1 MGRVLLIGLVVF
13 LAIAYIG
20 IGFGMYC
27 FSTRIVINNKP
38 LIEHPVNEQTRT
50 DKLGFG
56 ELFVY
61 LLTIAGAC
69 IYAVT
74 ILQRGGPGSAILAR
88 YTVLPPVMA
97 LFNARKRTGKAMIAL
112 IVSFMAALFFAMT
125 YFIIG
130 LPQNPPVLTVNDTP
144 IIVTRTTAGDLI
156 KEGFEIYIR
165 NDGADGVAY
174 EDLLTSGIFAKYSAD
189 NRVYVEPGFHQSNGA
204 LPYADYLLVKDN
216 AVLGSIG
223 LYNHTDT
230 GAVPEECKIIELKM
244 DADCIAAARA
254 NSMVC
259 TLNGI
264 ELLAPLDPETIKKT
278 FGKHLWSLPDRPVHD
293 GERYYGLHWTTNS
306 NHLFWNEYYST
317 IHFDENNAMTAL
329 ELSGEIAR

>member
-69 IYAVT
+69 IYAIT

-156 KEGFEIYIR
+156 KDGFDIYVR
-165 NDGADGVAY
+165 NDGADSAAY
-174 EDLLTSGIFAKYSAD
+174 EDLITSGTFAKYPAD
-189 NRVYVEPGFHQSNGA
+189 NSMHMEQGFHQSSGA
-204 LPYADYLLVKDN
+204 LPYANYLLVKDN

-223 LYNHTDT
+223 FYNHTDT
-230 GAVPEECKIIELKM
+230 VLEECKIIEFKM

-264 ELLAPLDPETIKKT
+264 ELLAPLDPEAIKKT

-306 NHLFWNEYYST
+306 NHLFWNEYDST